1 MKKLPIGI
9 STFEEIITENYVYV
23 DKTKEAFE
31 LIDNGKYYFLSR
43 PRRFGK
49 SLFLDTL
56 RNVFEGK
63 KELFEGLYIYDK
75 WDWSRKYPV
84 IRISFN
90 TGDFDSLDG
99 LKQRIREILDINQ
112 RDLGVE
118 CREGLSIEGCFE
130 ELIYQVHKKYNQRVV
145 ILIDEY
151 DKPILDNIENT
162 DLAKKLRDQLKKF
175 YSAIKGSDEYIKFTF
190 MTGVS
195 KFSKVSLFS
204 GLNNLDDITINPNYA
219 TICGYTH
226 RDLET
231 VFAEHLRGQDY
242 EKIRRWYNG
251 YKWLGEPVYNP
262 FEILQ
267 FISNNFLYRNYW
279 FSTGTPT
286 FLLKLIEQNNYFL
299 PDFENIIKDDSLI
312 DKFDVGQIDLEI
324 LMWQTGYLTI
334 DSYETILEKMEYK
347 LKIPNLEVQQSLF
360 GVIADYITK
369 TNNYSKNYS
378 NVVRSL
384 LSKNFDDF
392 EKHLLSI
399 YASIPYNHF
408 TNNPMYEKE
417 GYYVSIFYAYMKGMG
432 VDVIGEDVTNKGRI
446 DLTIIF
452 PEAIYIMEFKVDGN
466 DGLKQLK
473 ERKYFEK
480 YLSYGKPIYL
490 IGIEFDSKDRNVK
503 NVEWERV

>member
-9 STFEEIITENYVYV
+9 STFKEIITENYVYV

-31 LIDNGKYYFLSR
+31 LINNGKYYFLSR

-49 SLFLDTL
+49 SLFIDTL
-56 RNVFEGK
+56 RNIFEGK

-75 WDWSRKYPV
+75 WDWNKKYPV
-84 IRISFN
+84 IKISFN
-90 TGDFDSLDG
+90 TGDFSSLNG
-99 LKQRIREILDINQ
+99 LKQRIKELLHINQ
-112 RDLGVE
+112 RDLEIE
-118 CREGLSIEGCFE
+118 CREDLSIEGCFE
-130 ELIYQVHKKYNQRVV
+130 ELIYKAFKKYNQRVV

-151 DKPILDNIENT
+151 DKPILDNIENPE
-162 DLAKKLRDQLKKF
+162 LAKDMRDELKTF
-175 YSAIKGSDEYIKFTF
+175 YAVIKGADEYIKFAF

-195 KFSKVSLFS
+195 KFSKMSLFS
-204 GLNNLDDITINPNYA
+204 GLNNLDDITIDKKYA

-231 VFAEHLRGQDY
+231 VFAEHLKGQDY

-262 FEILQ
+262 FDILL
-267 FISNNFLYRNYW
+267 FISKGYIYENYW

-286 FLLKLIEQNNYFL
+286 FLLKLIEKNNYFL
-299 PDFENIIKDDSLI
+299 PDFENITKDKQMLDS
-312 DKFDVGQIDLEI
+312 FDVNYIDLET

-334 DSYETILEKMEYK
+334 DSFETILEKIEYK

-369 TNNYSKNYS
+369 TNNYARNYG

-384 LSKNFDDF
+384 LSKNFEDF
-392 EKHLLSI
+392 KKHLVSI

-417 GYYVSIFYAYMKGMG
+417 GYYLSIFYAYMKGMG

-446 DLTIIF
+446 DLTLIF
-452 PEAIYIMEFKVDGN
+452 PEAIYIMEFKVDG
-466 DGLKQLK
+466 DDALKQLK
-473 ERKYFEK
+473 EKRYFEK
-480 YLSYGKPIYL
+480 YQSYGKPIYL
-490 IGIEFDSKDRNVK
+490 LGIEFDSKNRNVK
-503 NVEWERV
+503 RVEWEGV

>member
-9 STFEEIITENYVYV
+9 STFEKIIKDNYVYV

-31 LIDNGKYYFLSR
+31 LIENGQYYFLSR

-56 RNVFEGK
+56 RNIFEGK

-75 WDWSRKYPV
+75 WDWNKKYPV

-90 TGDFDSLDG
+90 DG
-99 LKQRIREILDINQ
+99 NFSNIENLNQAFYEILKRNQ
-112 RDLGVE
+112 DLLEVKCDE
-118 CREGLSIEGCFE
+118 SLSLEGCFRD
-130 ELIYQVHKKYNQRVV
+130 LIFLAYRKYNQRVV

-151 DKPILDNIENT
+151 DKPILDNIANT
-162 DLAKKLRDQLKKF
+162 ELAEKMRDRLKDF
-175 YSAIKGSDEYIKFTF
+175 YTVIKGSDEYIKFAF

-195 KFSKVSLFS
+195 KFSKMSLFS
-204 GLNNLDDITINPNYA
+204 GLNNLDDITIDKKYA

-231 VFAEHLRGQDY
+231 VFAEHLKGQDY

-262 FEILQ
+262 FDILL
-267 FISNNFLYRNYW
+267 FISKGYVYENYW

-286 FLLKLIEQNNYFL
+286 FLLKLIEKNNYFL
-299 PDFENIIKDDSLI
+299 PDFENIVKNKDMLDSFEL
-312 DKFDVGQIDLEI
+312 DYIDLET

-334 DSYETILEKMEYK
+334 DSTIDLYDEIRYK
-347 LKIPNLEVQQSLF
+347 LAIPNQEVRISLF
-360 GVIADYITK
+360 NIISEYLTAVK
-369 TNNYSKNYS
+369 TTTYKDNIKI
-378 NVVRSL
+378 SL
-384 LSKNFDDF
+384 FNKDLEMLK
-392 EKHLLSI
+392 KSI
-399 YASIPYNHF
+399 ISLYASIPYNHF

-446 DLTIIF
+446 DLTLIF

-466 DGLKQLK
+466 DALKQLK
-473 ERKYFEK
+473 EKRYFEK
-480 YLSYGKPIYL
+480 YLSYNKPIYL
-490 IGIEFDSKDRNVK
+490 VGIEFDSKDRNVK
-503 NVEWERV
+503 NVEWEKV